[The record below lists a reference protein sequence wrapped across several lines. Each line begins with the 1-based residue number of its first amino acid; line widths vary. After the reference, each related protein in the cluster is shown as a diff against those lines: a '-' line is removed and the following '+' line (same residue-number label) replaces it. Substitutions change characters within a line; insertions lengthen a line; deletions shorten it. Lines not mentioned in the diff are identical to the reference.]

1 MNGFLNKVAMV
12 TGGSAGIGQAT
23 VLAFAQ
29 AGAAVIIADILED
42 EGRKLARHIES
53 EGGRAMFVR
62 TDVASE
68 AELADCVRQAV
79 ERFGRLDYGINN
91 AGVEQSGR
99 PVVESDGEQF
109 RRIMDVNVGG
119 VLMGMKAQIP
129 AIRAAGGG
137 AIVNLSS
144 IAGLIGFP
152 GAPVYAASKHAV
164 LGLTKTAALECA
176 HDNIRVNAVCPGAI
190 ETEMIE
196 RFVQHDAAARKG
208 LVAEH
213 PLGRM
218 GRPEEVASAIL
229 WLCSR
234 AAGFVTGQHITI
246 DGGYTAR

>member
-12 TGGSAGIGQAT
+12 TGGSVGIGQAT
-23 VLAFAQ
+23 ALAFAQ

-42 EGRKLARHIES
+42 EGRKLARHIEA
-53 EGGRAMFVR
+53 EGGRATFVR
-62 TDVASE
+62 TDVARE
-68 AELADCVRQAV
+68 TELKACVQQAV
-79 ERFGRLDYGINN
+79 EQYGRLDFGINN
-91 AGVEQSGR
+91 AGIEQAGHPIVEA
-99 PVVESDGEQF
+99 DGEEF
-109 RRIMDVNVGG
+109 RRIIDINVGG

-152 GAPVYAASKHAV
+152 GAPAYVASKHAV

-218 GRPEEVASAIL
+218 GRPGEVAAAIL

-234 AAGFVTGQHITI
+234 EAGFVTGQHITI